1 MNRRDAL
8 KLLRSGL
15 VVSAASSVVPQT
27 LSVAAARGPKKDAR
41 PVVLLLPLTG
51 ERAALGLSMQ
61 RAAML
66 AESDAK
72 LMFALDTAGTATGA
86 SAAAL
91 AAVKRGAA
99 MILGPLTSW
108 EATAAATAVAGRIP
122 VVAFTNNPA
131 AQASGAYVFGL
142 TATQTTTA
150 VLRYA
155 RSRGV
160 KSVTVIGD
168 GTAWSNAA
176 SEAAVKAQNDLG
188 LDIKAVAVTPGGP
201 LPAVGDPPDAVLIP
215 GSGEAVLAAA
225 RALKDTGV
233 QLLGTVQT
241 LDNRPSA
248 LAALEGAWIAAPDPA
263 AFGSFSA
270 EYEARNGGDPG
281 AIAALAYDAAK
292 IAKALRTANTLSRE
306 GLLGTES
313 FPCVTGTARFRTDGS
328 CSRELAIL
336 VAGLDGYRSVATSR
350 GA

>member
-1 MNRRDAL
+1 MA
-8 KLLRSGL
+8 
-15 VVSAASSVVPQT
+15 
-27 LSVAAARGPKKDAR
+27 
-41 PVVLLLPLTG
+41 LLLPLTG

-86 SAAAL
+86 AAAAT
-91 AAVKRGAA
+91 AAIRRGAA

-108 EATAAATAVAGRIP
+108 EAAAAADTVAGRVP
-122 VVAFTNNPA
+122 VIAFTNNA
-131 AQASGAYVFGL
+131 AAAANGAYVFGL
-142 TATQTTTA
+142 TPAQTTSA

-160 KSVTVIGD
+160 KSVLVIGD

-176 SEAAVKAQNDLG
+176 SEAAVKAQGDIG
-188 LDIKAVAVTPGGP
+188 LDIRAVTVGAGSP
-201 LPAVGDPPDAVLIP
+201 LPAAGEAPDAVLVP

-225 RALKDTGV
+225 RNLRDTGV
-233 QLLGTVQT
+233 QLLGTVQA

-248 LAALEGAWIAAPDPA
+248 LEALSGAWIAAPDPA
-263 AFGSFSA
+263 AFGGFSS
-270 EYEARNGGDPG
+270 EYEAKNGGDPG
-281 AIAALAYDAAK
+281 ALAALAYDAAK
-292 IAKALRTANTLSRE
+292 IARTLRDADRLSRA

-313 FPCVTGTARFRTDGS
+313 FPCVTGAVRFRTDGS

-336 VAGLDGYRSVATSR
+336 VASADGYRSVATSR

>member
-1 MNRRDAL
+1 M
-8 KLLRSGL
+8 
-15 VVSAASSVVPQT
+15 
-27 LSVAAARGPKKDAR
+27 R
-41 PVVLLLPLTG
+41 PVALLLPLSG

-86 SAAAL
+86 AAAAQ
-91 AAVKRGAA
+91 AALKRGAA

-108 EATAAATAVAGRIP
+108 EASAAATAVAARVP

-131 AQASGAYVFGL
+131 AQASGAYVFGI

-160 KSVTVIGD
+160 RSVVVVGD

-176 SEAAVKAQNDLG
+176 SEAAVKAQRDLG
-188 LDIKAVAVTPGGP
+188 LDVRAVAVTAGAP
-201 LPAVGDPPDAVLIP
+201 LPAIGDAPDAVLVP
-215 GSGEAVLAAA
+215 GSGDAVLSAA
-225 RALKDTGV
+225 RALRDSGV

-241 LDNRPSA
+241 LDHRPSA
-248 LAALEGAWIAAPDPA
+248 IDALDGAWIAAPDPA

-270 EYEARNGGDPG
+270 EFEARNGGDPG

-292 IAKALRTANTLSRE
+292 VARTLRDAGRLSRE

-313 FPCVTGTARFRTDGS
+313 FAGVTGAVRFRTDGS
-328 CSRELAIL
+328 CSRDLAIL
-336 VAGLDGYRSVATSR
+336 VAAPDGYRSVATSR